1 MEKCFM
7 NGRIGHIYSRR
18 RRIGHIY
25 VLVEKHGCKSEV
37 KNRGS

>member
-1 MEKCFM
+1 M

-25 VLVEKHGCKSEV
+25 VLVEEHGRKSEV
-37 KNRGS
+37 KDRSN